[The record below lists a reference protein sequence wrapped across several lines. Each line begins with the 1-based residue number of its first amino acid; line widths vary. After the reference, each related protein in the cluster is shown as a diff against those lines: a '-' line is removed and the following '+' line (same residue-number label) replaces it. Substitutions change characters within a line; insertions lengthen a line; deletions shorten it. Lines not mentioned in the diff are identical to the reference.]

1 MTDRAF
7 HQSRLAHYDFLTAL
21 LMEIPSRETL
31 ALIFERDRVAGEAYP
46 HASLKEGWEIIDAFL
61 DERGSDS
68 AVQEEV
74 AQEFTNLFISLG
86 GGQVLPF
93 ESKYIDGK
101 LMDRSLAR
109 LRRFLKEVGLAK
121 APKLIE
127 PEDSLAVE
135 LDIMRHLIENGL
147 KETNGHDDR
156 WLEYQEAFLNNH
168 LLCWGLDFF
177 KDLEKAPSAK
187 FYRGVAKVGYGF
199 LFLERETYGHLGLE
213 TKKTRGEEIYEKRK
227 KKF

>member
-1 MTDRAF
+1 MTDTAF
-7 HQSRLAHYDFLTAL
+7 HQSRLGYYDFLAAL

-31 ALIFERDRVAGEAYP
+31 ALISQRERLPGDAYP

-61 DERGSDS
+61 DDRRGDS
-68 AVQEEV
+68 EVQKAV
-74 AQEFTNLFISLG
+74 AQEFTELFLSLG

-109 LRRFLKEVGLAK
+109 LRRFMKEIGLAK
-121 APKLIE
+121 APKLYE

-135 LDIMRHLIENGL
+135 LDIMRHLIANGL
-147 KETNGHDDR
+147 KETNGHHDR
-156 WLEYQEAFLNNH
+156 WLAYQEAFLNNH
-168 LLCWGLDFF
+168 LLCWAIDFF